1 MMIMRIASGLR
12 ILLPVL
18 LIAFVALAAF
28 QPGFADDQ
36 DIEQLRKAAE
46 QGDAAAQYN
55 LGVMYKKGA
64 GVPEDDSEAVK
75 WCRRAAKQ
83 GLAAA
88 QHGLGVMYEK
98 GAGVP
103 ENYAEALKWYRKA
116 AEQGYTSA
124 QLRFG
129 IMYALGRGIPEN
141 YVYAYA
147 WVSLAV
153 AQGDKEAVEAKD
165 LLRPKMTSEQVAK
178 AQELAA
184 DLWERIE
191 SSRSD

>member
-64 GVPEDDSEAVK
+64 GVPE
-75 WCRRAAKQ
+75 
-83 GLAAA
+83 
-88 QHGLGVMYEK
+88 
-98 GAGVP
+98 
-103 ENYAEALKWYRKA
+103 NYAEALKWYRKA
-116 AEQGYTSA
+116 AEQGHTSA

-129 IMYALGRGIPEN
+129 VMYALGRGIPEN